1 MPYGK
6 QGDSKGD
13 RIMRV
18 VVQRVK
24 AASVEVNHH
33 LVSSIKQ
40 GLLIYLGMHATDQK
54 SDADYL
60 LDKILGLRIF
70 EDDSGKMNLS
80 VVQAGGGLLIV
91 SQFTL
96 YGDCRKGKRPSFS
109 EAADPQKARDLYEY
123 FVSKCRETGVE
134 TETGVFREMMQ
145 VASINEGPVTILLD
159 SRKLF

>member
-1 MPYGK
+1 
-6 QGDSKGD
+6 
-13 RIMRV
+13 MRAI
-18 VVQRVK
+18 VQRVK
-24 AASVEVNHH
+24 GASVVVNH
-33 LVSSIKQ
+33 LTVGSIEK
-40 GLLIYLGMHATDQK
+40 GLLVYLAVHTTDQK

-80 VVQAGGGLLIV
+80 VIQAGGGLLIV

-109 EAADPQKARDLYEY
+109 EAADPQKAKDLYEY

-134 TETGVFREMMQ
+134 TETGTFREMMR

>member
-1 MPYGK
+1 
-6 QGDSKGD
+6 
-13 RIMRV
+13 MRAI
-18 VVQRVK
+18 VQRVK
-24 AASVEVNHH
+24 GASVAVNHGT
-33 LVSSIKQ
+33 VGSIEK
-40 GLLIYLGMHATDQK
+40 GLLVYLGVHTTDEK
-54 SDADYL
+54 FDADYL

-80 VVQAGGGLLIV
+80 VVQTGGGLLIV

-96 YGDCRKGKRPSFS
+96 FGDCRKGKRPSFS
-109 EAADPQKARDLYEY
+109 EAAGPQQARDLYEY

-134 TETGVFREMMQ
+134 TETGTFREMML

>member
-1 MPYGK
+1 
-6 QGDSKGD
+6 
-13 RIMRV
+13 MRV

-96 YGDCRKGKRPSFS
+96 YGDCRKGKRPSFID
-109 EAADPQKARDLYEY
+109 AAPPPVAIPLYEA
-123 FVSKCRETGVE
+123 FINGVKALGIPVATGRFGADMKVE
-134 TETGVFREMMQ
+134 LV
-145 VASINEGPVTILLD
+145 NDGPVTLIVD
-159 SRKLF
+159 SK